1 MAQIVFLRASAA
13 DLTAGKPPLRG
24 VPATAPLSLAAAAI
38 PASQEADVAVWRDGA
53 SPLAPAAATV
63 IGLLSSFDVV
73 AFLASHPAGTAAA
86 LSTPAGDVVAHEPAL
101 VREVEPHTSF
111 HNVIVIQFPII
122 YMQRLIEIVEL
133 MKQGARRILVRK
145 NITEPCTVD
154 KKPFAP
160 FYKAVLKIT
169 GTPRAAAAA
178 KQTLNRSTSSS
189 SPTPTFGCDRY
200 CCLTREDI
208 VRFLINCLGALAPT
222 PLQSISSLGAVNR
235 GYAHVEAS
243 SPAIEASWSVH
254 STEPRAVAVVK
265 TNRDGSHKV
274 LADVSAHR
282 LWRRD
287 YVAAADAMA
296 SLSSLN
302 FAAGVD
308 AHGMAAPPPEDD
320 DTSAKLGSS
329 SSRRDEFEASFVGQM
344 MMASHGGN
352 AALRC
357 RSSSSLAAVMAQM
370 LSYRTTHIWVTDGED
385 DVLVGVV
392 GYMEI
397 LNAVTRGVVA
407 PPSA

>member
-1 MAQIVFLRASAA
+1 
-13 DLTAGKPPLRG
+13 
-24 VPATAPLSLAAAAI
+24 
-38 PASQEADVAVWRDGA
+38 
-53 SPLAPAAATV
+53 
-63 IGLLSSFDVV
+63 
-73 AFLASHPAGTAAA
+73 
-86 LSTPAGDVVAHEPAL
+86 
-101 VREVEPHTSF
+101 
-111 HNVIVIQFPII
+111 
-122 YMQRLIEIVEL
+122 LIEIVEL
-133 MKQGARRILVRK
+133 MKQGARRVLVRK
-145 NITEPCTVD
+145 NITEACTVVD

-169 GTPRAAAAA
+169 GTPTAAASA
-178 KQTLNRSTSSS
+178 KAVGRPSQPST
-189 SPTPTFGCDRY
+189 TPSAFGCDRY
-200 CCLTREDI
+200 CCVTREDI
-208 VRFLINCLGALAPT
+208 IRFLINCLGALAPT

-243 SPAIEASWSVH
+243 SPAIESSWRVPS
-254 STEPRAVAVVK
+254 EPRAVAVVQ

-287 YVAAADAMA
+287 YAAAADSMA
-296 SLSSLN
+296 SMSSLN

-308 AHGMAAPPPEDD
+308 GHGIVAPGEDDEADVAAPSPRSS
-320 DTSAKLGSS
+320 TLGG
-329 SSRRDEFEASFVGQM
+329 RKAAFEASLVGQM

-357 RSSSSLAAVMAQM
+357 RSTSSLAAVMAQM

-397 LNAVTRGVVA
+397 FNAVTRGVA
-407 PPSA
+407 PPLPA

>member
-1 MAQIVFLRASAA
+1 M
-13 DLTAGKPPLRG
+13 
-24 VPATAPLSLAAAAI
+24 
-38 PASQEADVAVWRDGA
+38 
-53 SPLAPAAATV
+53 
-63 IGLLSSFDVV
+63 
-73 AFLASHPAGTAAA
+73 
-86 LSTPAGDVVAHEPAL
+86 
-101 VREVEPHTSF
+101 
-111 HNVIVIQFPII
+111 
-122 YMQRLIEIVEL
+122 IEIVEL
-133 MKQGARRILVRK
+133 MKQGARRVLVRK
-145 NITEPCTVD
+145 NITEACTVD

-160 FYKAVLKIT
+160 FYKAELKIT

-178 KQTLNRSTSSS
+178 GKQAVNRSSS
-189 SPTPTFGCDRY
+189 SPPATFGCDRY

-243 SPAIEASWSVH
+243 SPAIEASWMVPA
-254 STEPRAVAVVK
+254 EPRAVAVVQ
-265 TNRDGSHKV
+265 TNRDGTHKV

-302 FAAGVD
+302 FAAGVEARGMSAPDGD
-308 AHGMAAPPPEDD
+308 AEAADVAAPL
-320 DTSAKLGSS
+320 SRLGS
-329 SSRRDEFEASFVGQM
+329 RRVGFEDSLVEQM

-357 RSSSSLAAVMAQM
+357 RSTSSLAAVIAQM
-370 LSYRTTHIWVTDGED
+370 LSYRTTHIWVTHGED

-397 LNAVTRGVVA
+397 FNAVTRDVVA
-407 PPSA
+407 PPA

>member
-101 VREVEPHTSF
+101 VREVEPHT
-111 HNVIVIQFPII
+111 
-122 YMQRLIEIVEL
+122 RLIEIVEL

>member
-1 MAQIVFLRASAA
+1 
-13 DLTAGKPPLRG
+13 
-24 VPATAPLSLAAAAI
+24 
-38 PASQEADVAVWRDGA
+38 
-53 SPLAPAAATV
+53 
-63 IGLLSSFDVV
+63 
-73 AFLASHPAGTAAA
+73 
-86 LSTPAGDVVAHEPAL
+86 
-101 VREVEPHTSF
+101 
-111 HNVIVIQFPII
+111 
-122 YMQRLIEIVEL
+122 LIEIVEL
-133 MKQGARRILVRK
+133 MKQGARRVLVRK
-145 NITEPCTVD
+145 NITEACTVD

-160 FYKAVLKIT
+160 FYKAALKIT

-178 KQTLNRSTSSS
+178 GKQAVNRSSS
-189 SPTPTFGCDRY
+189 SPPATFGCDRY

-243 SPAIEASWSVH
+243 SPAIEASWMVPA
-254 STEPRAVAVVK
+254 EPRAVAVVQ
-265 TNRDGSHKV
+265 TNRDGTHKV

-302 FAAGVD
+302 FAAGVE
-308 AHGMAAPPPEDD
+308 AHGMSEAAGVAAPL
-320 DTSAKLGSS
+320 SRRLS
-329 SSRRDEFEASFVGQM
+329 SSRVGFEDSLVEQM

-357 RSSSSLAAVMAQM
+357 RSTSSLAAVMAQM
-370 LSYRTTHIWVTDGED
+370 LSYRTTHIWVTHGED

-397 LNAVTRGVVA
+397 FNAVTRDVVA
-407 PPSA
+407 PPA

>member
-1 MAQIVFLRASAA
+1 
-13 DLTAGKPPLRG
+13 
-24 VPATAPLSLAAAAI
+24 
-38 PASQEADVAVWRDGA
+38 
-53 SPLAPAAATV
+53 
-63 IGLLSSFDVV
+63 
-73 AFLASHPAGTAAA
+73 
-86 LSTPAGDVVAHEPAL
+86 
-101 VREVEPHTSF
+101 
-111 HNVIVIQFPII
+111 
-122 YMQRLIEIVEL
+122 
-133 MKQGARRILVRK
+133 MKQGARRVLVRK
-145 NITEPCTVD
+145 NITEACTVD

-178 KQTLNRSTSSS
+178 KQTVNRSSSS
-189 SPTPTFGCDRY
+189 SPPPTTFGCDRY

-243 SPAIEASWSVH
+243 SPAIEASWSVP
-254 STEPRAVAVVK
+254 SEPRAVAVVQ

-296 SLSSLN
+296 SLSSLS
-302 FAAGVD
+302 FAAGVT
-308 AHGMAAPPPEDD
+308 AHGMLPPDGDAEAAAP
-320 DTSAKLGSS
+320 SS
-329 SSRRDEFEASFVGQM
+329 SSSLGGGRDDGFEASLVGQM

-357 RSSSSLAAVMAQM
+357 RSTSSLAAVMAQM

-397 LNAVTRGVVA
+397 FNAVTKGVVA
-407 PPSA
+407 PPV

>member
-1 MAQIVFLRASAA
+1 MAHIVFLRASAA
-13 DLTAGKPPLRG
+13 DLTAGKQPLRG
-24 VPATAPLSLAAAAI
+24 VPASAPLSAAAAAI

-53 SPLAPAAATV
+53 SPLSPR
-63 IGLLSSFDVV
+63 
-73 AFLASHPAGTAAA
+73 P
-86 LSTPAGDVVAHEPAL
+86 P
-101 VREVEPHTSF
+101 
-111 HNVIVIQFPII
+111 
-122 YMQRLIEIVEL
+122 LIEILEL
-133 MKQGARRILVRK
+133 MKQGARRVLVRK
-145 NITEPCTVD
+145 NITEACTVD

-178 KQTLNRSTSSS
+178 KQTVNRSSSA
-189 SPTPTFGCDRY
+189 PPTFGCDKY

-222 PLQSISSLGAVNR
+222 PLQSISSLGAVNSS
-235 GYAHVEAS
+235 YAHVEAS
-243 SPAIEASWSVH
+243 SPAIESSWRVPS
-254 STEPRAVAVVK
+254 EPRAVAVVQ

-282 LWRRD
+282 LWRRN

-308 AHGMAAPPPEDD
+308 AQGMPAPDDEEDVAA
-320 DTSAKLGSS
+320 S
-329 SSRRDEFEASFVGQM
+329 SSRLSSSRDGFEASLVGQM

-357 RSSSSLAAVMAQM
+357 RSTSSLAAVMAQM

-397 LNAVTRGVVA
+397 FNAVTRGVVA
-407 PPSA
+407 PPA

>member
-1 MAQIVFLRASAA
+1 M
-13 DLTAGKPPLRG
+13 
-24 VPATAPLSLAAAAI
+24 
-38 PASQEADVAVWRDGA
+38 
-53 SPLAPAAATV
+53 
-63 IGLLSSFDVV
+63 
-73 AFLASHPAGTAAA
+73 
-86 LSTPAGDVVAHEPAL
+86 
-101 VREVEPHTSF
+101 
-111 HNVIVIQFPII
+111 
-122 YMQRLIEIVEL
+122 IEIVEL
-133 MKQGARRILVRK
+133 MKQGARRVLVRK
-145 NITEPCTVD
+145 NITEACTVD

-160 FYKAVLKIT
+160 FYKAELKIT

-178 KQTLNRSTSSS
+178 GKQTVNRSSS
-189 SPTPTFGCDRY
+189 SPPATFGCDRY

-243 SPAIEASWSVH
+243 SPAIEASWTVPA
-254 STEPRAVAVVK
+254 EPRAVAVVQ
-265 TNRDGSHKV
+265 TNRDGTHKV

-302 FAAGVD
+302 FAAGVEARGMSAPDGD
-308 AHGMAAPPPEDD
+308 AEAADVAAPL
-320 DTSAKLGSS
+320 SRLGS
-329 SSRRDEFEASFVGQM
+329 RRVGFEDSLVEQM

-357 RSSSSLAAVMAQM
+357 RSTSSLAAVMAQM
-370 LSYRTTHIWVTDGED
+370 LSYRTTHIWVTHGED

-397 LNAVTRGVVA
+397 LNAVTRDVVA
-407 PPSA
+407 PPA

>member
-1 MAQIVFLRASAA
+1 MAHIVFLRASAA

-24 VPATAPLSLAAAAI
+24 VPASAPLSAAAAAI

-63 IGLLSSFDVV
+63 IGLISSFDVV
-73 AFLASHPAGTAAA
+73 AFLASHVGGTAAA
-86 LSTPAGDVVAHEPAL
+86 LRTPAGDVVAHQPAL
-101 VREVEPHTSF
+101 VREVEPHT
-111 HNVIVIQFPII
+111 
-122 YMQRLIEIVEL
+122 RLIEIVEL
-133 MKQGARRILVRK
+133 MKQGARRVLVRK
-145 NITEPCTVD
+145 NITEACTVD

-160 FYKAVLKIT
+160 FYKAALKIT

-178 KQTLNRSTSSS
+178 GKQAVNRSSS
-189 SPTPTFGCDRY
+189 SPPATFGCDRY

-243 SPAIEASWSVH
+243 SPAIEASWMVPA
-254 STEPRAVAVVK
+254 EPRAVAVVQ
-265 TNRDGSHKV
+265 TNRDGTHKV

-302 FAAGVD
+302 FAAGVEARGMSAPDGD
-308 AHGMAAPPPEDD
+308 AEAADVAAPL
-320 DTSAKLGSS
+320 SRLGS
-329 SSRRDEFEASFVGQM
+329 RRVGFEDSLVEQM

-357 RSSSSLAAVMAQM
+357 RSTSSLAAVIAQM
-370 LSYRTTHIWVTDGED
+370 LSYRTTHIWVTHGED

-397 LNAVTRGVVA
+397 FNAVTRDVVA
-407 PPSA
+407 PPA

>member
-1 MAQIVFLRASAA
+1 MAHIVFLRASAA

-24 VPATAPLSLAAAAI
+24 VPASAPLSAAAAAI

-73 AFLASHPAGTAAA
+73 AFLASHVGGTAAA
-86 LSTPAGDVVAHEPAL
+86 LRTPAGDVVAHEPAL
-101 VREVEPHTSF
+101 VREVEPHT
-111 HNVIVIQFPII
+111 
-122 YMQRLIEIVEL
+122 RLIEIVEL
-133 MKQGARRILVRK
+133 MKQGARRVLVRK
-145 NITEPCTVD
+145 NITEACTVD

-160 FYKAVLKIT
+160 FYKAALKIT
-169 GTPRAAAAA
+169 GTPRAAEAG
-178 KQTLNRSTSSS
+178 KQIVNRSSS
-189 SPTPTFGCDRY
+189 SPTTTFGCDRY

-208 VRFLINCLGALAPT
+208 VRFLINCLGALTPT

-235 GYAHVEAS
+235 GYAHMEAS
-243 SPAIEASWSVH
+243 SPAIEASWMVPA
-254 STEPRAVAVVK
+254 EPRAVAVVQ
-265 TNRDGSHKV
+265 TNRDGTHKV

-302 FAAGVD
+302 FAAGVES
-308 AHGMAAPPPEDD
+308 HGMSAPDGDADGPGGRRSGEAEAAAPL
-320 DTSAKLGSS
+320 SRL
-329 SSRRDEFEASFVGQM
+329 SSRRVGFEDSLVGQM

-357 RSSSSLAAVMAQM
+357 RSTSSLAAVMAQM
-370 LSYRTTHIWVTDGED
+370 LSYRTTHIWVTHGED

-397 LNAVTRGVVA
+397 FNAVTRDVVA
-407 PPSA
+407 PPA

>member
-1 MAQIVFLRASAA
+1 MAHIVFLRASAA

-24 VPATAPLSLAAAAI
+24 VPASAPLSAAAAAI

-73 AFLASHPAGTAAA
+73 AFLASHVGGPDAA
-86 LSTPAGDVVAHEPAL
+86 LRTPAGDVVAHEPAL
-101 VREVEPHTSF
+101 VREVEPHT
-111 HNVIVIQFPII
+111 
-122 YMQRLIEIVEL
+122 RLIEIVEL
-133 MKQGARRILVRK
+133 MKQGARRVLVRK

-169 GTPRAAAAA
+169 GTPRAAAAKPTTA
-178 KQTLNRSTSSS
+178 ANHRSPSS
-189 SPTPTFGCDRY
+189 SPAAATFGCDRY

-208 VRFLINCLGALAPT
+208 VRFLINCLGALALT

-243 SPAIEASWSVH
+243 SPAIEASWGVPA
-254 STEPRAVAVVK
+254 EPRAVAVVR
-265 TNRDGSHKV
+265 TNRDGSRRV

-296 SLSSLN
+296 SLSSLS
-302 FAAGVD
+302 FAAGVNA
-308 AHGMAAPPPEDD
+308 AHGMMPPDDDGGGGEAGAAAAPP
-320 DTSAKLGSS
+320 
-329 SSRRDEFEASFVGQM
+329 SRDGFEASLVGQM

-357 RSSSSLAAVMAQM
+357 RSTSSLAAVMAQM
-370 LSYRTTHIWVTDGED
+370 LSYRTTHIWVTDGEED

-392 GYMEI
+392 GYLEI

-407 PPSA
+407 PPAV

>member
-1 MAQIVFLRASAA
+1 M
-13 DLTAGKPPLRG
+13 
-24 VPATAPLSLAAAAI
+24 
-38 PASQEADVAVWRDGA
+38 
-53 SPLAPAAATV
+53 
-63 IGLLSSFDVV
+63 
-73 AFLASHPAGTAAA
+73 
-86 LSTPAGDVVAHEPAL
+86 
-101 VREVEPHTSF
+101 
-111 HNVIVIQFPII
+111 
-122 YMQRLIEIVEL
+122 IEIVEL
-133 MKQGARRILVRK
+133 MKQGARRVLVRK
-145 NITEPCTVD
+145 NITEACTVVD
-154 KKPFAP
+154 KRPFAP

-169 GTPRAAAAA
+169 GTPRLSASEKAVG
-178 KQTLNRSTSSS
+178 RPSPPSMST
-189 SPTPTFGCDRY
+189 TTTAFGCDRY

-243 SPAIEASWSVH
+243 SPAIESSWRVPA
-254 STEPRAVAVVK
+254 EPRAVAVVQ

-287 YVAAADAMA
+287 YAAAADSMA

-308 AHGMAAPPPEDD
+308 GHGVPAPDEDGDAHVAAPS
-320 DTSAKLGSS
+320 TLRLGGGKAA
-329 SSRRDEFEASFVGQM
+329 FKASLVGQM

-357 RSSSSLAAVMAQM
+357 RSTSSLAAVMAQM

-397 LNAVTRGVVA
+397 FNAVTKGVVLTPA
-407 PPSA
+407 

>member
-101 VREVEPHTSF
+101 
-111 HNVIVIQFPII
+111 
-122 YMQRLIEIVEL
+122 IVEL